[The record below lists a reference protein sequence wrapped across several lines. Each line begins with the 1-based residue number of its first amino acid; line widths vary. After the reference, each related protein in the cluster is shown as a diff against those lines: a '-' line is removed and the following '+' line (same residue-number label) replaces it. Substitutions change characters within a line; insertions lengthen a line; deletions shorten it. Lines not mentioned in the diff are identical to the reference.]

1 MSESNFD
8 QWAVL
13 ELMGHR
19 KLAGRVRDVQH
30 FGVRMCRIDIPSEPP
45 VTQYYGG
52 SAIFGVH
59 PTTEEVCTAFARRSA
74 PTDPVHAWELRPES
88 RLPQEGW
95 RGATADEL
103 EDDQEPEDA
112 EFEEADDDRPFG

>member
-1 MSESNFD
+1 MAETAFD

-30 FGVRMCRIDIPSEPP
+30 FGVKMCRIDIPSDPP

-52 SAIFGVH
+52 SAIFGIH
-59 PTTEEVCTAFARRSA
+59 PTTEEVCTAFARRAA
-74 PTDPVHAWELRPES
+74 PADPVHAWELRPEPK
-88 RLPQEGW
+88 LPAHAGGGHYV
-95 RGATADEL
+95 R
-103 EDDQEPEDA
+103 DDIEDA
-112 EFEEADDDRPFG
+112 DYDEGLDP